1 VIPTAGVRGGVWVS
15 VTRLDATGHIRRH
28 LPRSRPHRRLP
39 TVAPALSLVIC
50 TRNRAHRLDR
60 TLAAVSRI
68 ETSHPWEVVV
78 VDNASTDETSQVLEE
93 ARRTSRVA
101 LRLVHEPEEGVSRA
115 RNAGWRS
122 AESEIVAYVDDD
134 CYPAVDYV
142 DRVVECFEGDRL
154 LGYLGGAVLPFD
166 ENAARVTTV
175 AGTRPFVIPA
185 GGFVTPGLMICAN
198 LGFRRRALA
207 EIDGFDVTFGYGAG
221 FPGGT
226 DAVIEDLDAAARV
239 SAAGWRGRYDPR
251 VVVRHDHGR
260 MPGPE
265 VERLE
270 RGYDIGRGAF
280 YAKAALDSRL
290 RRTYLV
296 GWARLTAGRIRRRDH
311 PRTVGRELA
320 GAARYLA
327 TRTRR

>member
-1 VIPTAGVRGGVWVS
+1 
-15 VTRLDATGHIRRH
+15 
-28 LPRSRPHRRLP
+28 
-39 TVAPALSLVIC
+39 VAPALSLVIC

-60 TLAAVSRI
+60 TLAAVASI

-78 VDNASTDETSQVLEE
+78 VDNASTDQTSQVVER
-93 ARRTSRVA
+93 ARGTSRVQME
-101 LRLVHEPEEGVSRA
+101 LVHEPEAGVSRA

-122 AESEIVAYVDDD
+122 ASGEIVAYVDDD
-134 CYPAVDYV
+134 CYPAPDFVN
-142 DRVVECFEGDRL
+142 RVVECFEGDPL
-154 LGYLGGAVLPFD
+154 LGYVGGAVLPFD
-166 ENAARVTTV
+166 ENAAPVTIV
-175 AGTRPFVIPA
+175 AGTTPFEIRA

-198 LGFRRRALA
+198 LAFRHRALA
-207 EIDGFDVTFGYGAG
+207 EIEGFDVTFGYGAG

-239 SAAGWRGRYDPR
+239 SAAGWRGRYEPR
-251 VVVRHDHGR
+251 VVVHHDHGR
-260 MPGPE
+260 LPGPD

-296 GWARLTAGRIRRRDH
+296 GWARLTAGRIRRREH
-311 PRTVGRELA
+311 PRAVGRELA

>member
-1 VIPTAGVRGGVWVS
+1 MRTKS
-15 VTRLDATGHIRRH
+15 
-28 LPRSRPHRRLP
+28 SPHRRLP

-60 TLAAVSRI
+60 TLAAVASI
-68 ETSHPWEVVV
+68 ETSHPWEVTV
-78 VDNASTDETSQVLEE
+78 VDNASTDGTSQVVER
-93 ARRTSRVA
+93 AQGTSRVQ
-101 LRLVHEPEEGVSRA
+101 LNLVHEPEAGVSRA

-122 AESEIVAYVDDD
+122 ASGEIVAYVDDD
-134 CYPAVDYV
+134 CYPAPGFV
-142 DRVVECFEGDRL
+142 DRVVECFEADPL

-166 ENAARVTTV
+166 ESAARVTIV
-175 AGTRPFVIPA
+175 AGTRPFEIRA

-198 LGFRRRALA
+198 LAFRRRALA

-251 VVVRHDHGR
+251 VVVHHDHGR
-260 MPGPE
+260 KPGPE
-265 VERLE
+265 VARLE

-290 RRTYLV
+290 QRTYFV
-296 GWARLTAGRIRRRDH
+296 GWARLTADRVRRREH

-327 TRTRR
+327 TRTRQ

>member
-1 VIPTAGVRGGVWVS
+1 LT
-15 VTRLDATGHIRRH
+15 
-28 LPRSRPHRRLP
+28 
-39 TVAPALSLVIC
+39 TVAPQLSLVVC
-50 TRNRAHRLDR
+50 TRNRAHRLER
-60 TLAAVSRI
+60 TLSAVASI

-78 VDNASTDETSQVLEE
+78 VDNASTDETSDVVER
-93 ARRTSRVA
+93 ARGTSRVPME
-101 LRLVHEPEEGVSRA
+101 LVHESQAGVSRA

-122 AESEIVAYVDDD
+122 ASGEIVAYVDDD
-134 CYPAVDYV
+134 CYPAPDFV
-142 DRVVECFEGDRL
+142 DRVVECFEGDPL
-154 LGYLGGAVLPFD
+154 LGYVGGAVLPFD
-166 ENAARVTTV
+166 ENAAPVTIV
-175 AGTRPFVIPA
+175 AGTTPFEIRA

-198 LGFRRRALA
+198 LAFCRRALA
-207 EIDGFDVTFGYGAG
+207 AIEGFDVTFGYGAG

-239 SAAGWRGRYDPR
+239 SAAGWRGRYEPR
-251 VVVRHDHGR
+251 VVVQHDHGR
-260 MPGPE
+260 QPGPD

-296 GWARLTAGRIRRRDH
+296 GWARLTAGRIRRRED

-320 GAARYLA
+320 GAARYLT